1 MATNFMSILNLVGA
15 VKVVAND
22 DGTISVPMMTGLNGQ
37 PRKWREIAPF
47 LWRETDGK
55 SLLSAEVSLWV
66 LQILSLV
73 VLVGAAAIGAWNA
86 WVVTRGQRRFTA
98 KLWAVLLALSFV
110 VLPWVALVHDL
121 IAFDVNY

>member
-1 MATNFMSILNLVGA
+1 
-15 VKVVAND
+15 
-22 DGTISVPMMTGLNGQ
+22 
-37 PRKWREIAPF
+37 
-47 LWRETDGK
+47 
-55 SLLSAEVSLWV
+55 
-66 LQILSLV
+66 V